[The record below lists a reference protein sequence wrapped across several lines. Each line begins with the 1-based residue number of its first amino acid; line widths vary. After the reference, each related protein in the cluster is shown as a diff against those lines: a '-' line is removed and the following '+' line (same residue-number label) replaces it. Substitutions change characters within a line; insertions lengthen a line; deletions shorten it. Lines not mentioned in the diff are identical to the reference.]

1 MNFLSRWLLCQ
12 GLYGSMLNFGGVSES
27 ARWMSGICG
36 RYLDVTSSLKVFKS
50 GCCESSGCG
59 MDFSP
64 GCRAKLCCVSWKK
77 NKVFNYVDKL
87 PRSVNLCSPFSSHI
101 PYSAKQQVLRGSLEL
116 RKQWFPGFLWH
127 STIVVLWF
135 QQPAFIS
142 KVRRVKSVAKRS
154 KTGPIFCVPCGCWGL
169 SKIELVHFVHL
180 EFDEGHEGCYVFF
193 FSELCQGKSELK

>member
-1 MNFLSRWLLCQ
+1 M
-12 GLYGSMLNFGGVSES
+12 
-27 ARWMSGICG
+27 
-36 RYLDVTSSLKVFKS
+36 
-50 GCCESSGCG
+50 
-59 MDFSP
+59 
-64 GCRAKLCCVSWKK
+64 
-77 NKVFNYVDKL
+77 
-87 PRSVNLCSPFSSHI
+87 NLCSPFSSHI

-127 STIVVLWF
+127 STKVVLWF

-142 KVRRVKSVAKRS
+142 KGRRVKSVAKRS

-193 FSELCQGKSELK
+193 SVSYVRARVSWSSSKISCLMFVAVFFHKAHEHELVQARNISTKKTCASYCSSSSQGPLWL

>member
-1 MNFLSRWLLCQ
+1 MKVRAVEWTSAQDVGQNFV
-12 GLYGSMLNFGGVSES
+12 VSF
-27 ARWMSGICG
+27 AN
-36 RYLDVTSSLKVFKS
+36 
-50 GCCESSGCG
+50 
-59 MDFSP
+59 
-64 GCRAKLCCVSWKK
+64 SWKK

-127 STIVVLWF
+127 STKVVLWF